1 MAKPLNENER
11 INYTIERIST
21 KMSREELNDLYEQ
34 FSSDDDYVNFHL
46 ENIEDTH
53 NKYYITI
60 LNDEK
65 ESPIKDS
72 GEDRSYGFMRVKD
85 ALEFVNEYIDEGRCN
100 SKTKAVMQQG
110 YSKKS
115 LDKYNDLVEQEAEES
130 EVVTEFTKPSFDEVM
145 NNIYMNDYRGTI
157 YNEPDEYLPDELR
170 EDVGVII
177 PGIIDTREDYFEFV
191 KRLKD
196 RGKNGLGR
204 SIYPKYEEYEEAVDL
219 IEQYKQA
226 LYDKYG
232 GKEEFFYAKQMGGM
246 FGAYEYYPEIKP
258 RFKRT
263 QRNIKLSKGI
273 NLNELALV
281 EDMGRRIREEYEEE
295 INSIELDEEEV
306 IVYENTPP
314 KFKDLP
320 EELKMF
326 YTTDKYGINGF
337 THTDRFK
344 SLREYANEMT
354 KSKDPEKQY
363 EGYRIIDELERE
375 EIFYREQYTS
385 KFVTVSDLDD
395 LNEESIISQLE
406 YDRIMYETDND
417 SYYADSVVDVTP
429 EFLAYKTFVKNQL
442 LASDDELDE
451 KDPMDKTRIGDI
463 TDHAARY
470 VFDDVYKKKVDE
482 QSKVNSAG
490 DILYR
495 NNKEVAFEKG
505 KKAKVKSNESKVKHY
520 VSEVVK
526 ETKRTID
533 NSNSNADIVG
543 GRNTTTTLIDQHDIC
558 SIDGRGKFGD
568 ITSTFS
574 IESTPKDI
582 VKYMKNNETLAKRV
596 YEVGSDNNVG
606 DLFSERTN
614 IDDFVNEISKSTKP
628 MMTEDMIEKSM
639 KNNRKVVR

>member
-1 MAKPLNENER
+1 MAKPLNESER

-21 KMSREELNDLYEQ
+21 RMSREELNELYEQ
-34 FSSDDDYVNFHL
+34 FSSDDDYVNFHID
-46 ENIEDTH
+46 NIEDTH

-65 ESPIKDS
+65 GSPIKDS

-115 LDKYNDLVEQEAEES
+115 LDKYNDLVEQEEEES
-130 EVVTEFTKPSFDEVM
+130 EVVNEFTKPSFEEVM
-145 NNIYMNDYRGTI
+145 NNIYMNDYRGSI

-177 PGIIDTREDYFEFV
+177 PGIIDTREEYFEFV

-232 GKEEFFYAKQMGGM
+232 GKEEFFYAKQLGGM

-295 INSIELDEEEV
+295 INNIELDEEEV

-363 EGYRIIDELERE
+363 EGYKILDELERE
-375 EIFYREQYTS
+375 EVYYREQYTS
-385 KFVTVSDLDD
+385 EFVTVSDLDD
-395 LNEESIISQLE
+395 LNDESIISQLE
-406 YDRIMYETDND
+406 YDRIMYETNND

-451 KDPMDKTRIGDI
+451 KDPMDKTRIYDI

-490 DILYR
+490 DVLYR
-495 NNKEVAFEKG
+495 NNKEVSFENG

-533 NSNSNADIVG
+533 NSNSNADIVH

-568 ITSTFS
+568 ITSAFS
-574 IESTPKDI
+574 IESTPKDM

-628 MMTEDMIEKSM
+628 MMTEDMIDKSM

>member
-1 MAKPLNENER
+1 MAKPLNENDR

-21 KMSREELNDLYEQ
+21 KMSREELNELYEQ
-34 FSSDDDYVNFHL
+34 FSSDDDYVNFHID
-46 ENIEDTH
+46 NIEDTH

-115 LDKYNDLVEQEAEES
+115 LDKYNDLVEQEEEES
-130 EVVTEFTKPSFDEVM
+130 EVVNEFTKPSFEEVM
-145 NNIYMNDYRGTI
+145 NNIYMNDYRGSI

-177 PGIIDTREDYFEFV
+177 PGIIDTREEYFEFV

-232 GKEEFFYAKQMGGM
+232 GKEEFFYAKQLGGM

-295 INSIELDEEEV
+295 INNIELDEEEV

-363 EGYRIIDELERE
+363 EGYKIIDELERE
-375 EIFYREQYTS
+375 EIYYREQYS
-385 KFVTVSDLDD
+385 SEFVTVSDLDD
-395 LNEESIISQLE
+395 LDEESIISQLE
-406 YDRIMYETDND
+406 YDRIMYETNND

-490 DILYR
+490 DVLYR
-495 NNKEVAFEKG
+495 NNKEVSFENG

-533 NSNSNADIVG
+533 NSNSNADIVH

-574 IESTPKDI
+574 IESTPKDM

>member
-1 MAKPLNENER
+1 MAKPLNESER

-21 KMSREELNDLYEQ
+21 KMSREELNELYEQ
-34 FSSDDDYVNFHL
+34 FSSDDDYVNFHID
-46 ENIEDTH
+46 NIEDTH

-65 ESPIKDS
+65 GSPIKDS

-115 LDKYNDLVEQEAEES
+115 LDKYNDLVEQEEEES
-130 EVVTEFTKPSFDEVM
+130 EVVNEFTKPSFEEVM
-145 NNIYMNDYRGTI
+145 NNIYMNDYRGSI

-177 PGIIDTREDYFEFV
+177 PGIIDTREEYFEFV

-204 SIYPKYEEYEEAVDL
+204 SIYSKYEEYEEAVDL

-232 GKEEFFYAKQMGGM
+232 GKEEFFYAKQLGGM

-273 NLNELALV
+273 NLNELALI

-295 INSIELDEEEV
+295 INNIELDEEEV

-337 THTDRFK
+337 THTDKFK

-363 EGYRIIDELERE
+363 EGYKILDELERE
-375 EIFYREQYTS
+375 EIYYREQYS
-385 KFVTVSDLDD
+385 SEFVTVSDLDD
-395 LNEESIISQLE
+395 LNDESIISQLE
-406 YDRIMYETDND
+406 YDRIMYETNND

-451 KDPMDKTRIGDI
+451 KDPFDKTRICDV
-463 TDHAARY
+463 TEHAAKY
-470 VFDDVYKKKVDE
+470 VFDDVYKKKIDE

-490 DILYR
+490 DVLYR
-495 NNKEVAFEKG
+495 NNKEVSFENG

-533 NSNSNADIVG
+533 NSNSNADIVH

-568 ITSTFS
+568 ITSAFS
-574 IESTPKDI
+574 IESTPKDM

-628 MMTEDMIEKSM
+628 MMTEDMIDKSM

>member
-1 MAKPLNENER
+1 MAKPLNESER

-21 KMSREELNDLYEQ
+21 RMSREELNELYEQ
-34 FSSDDDYVNFHL
+34 FSSDDDYVNFHID
-46 ENIEDTH
+46 NIEDTH

-65 ESPIKDS
+65 GSPIKDS

-115 LDKYNDLVEQEAEES
+115 LDKYNDLVEQEEEES
-130 EVVTEFTKPSFDEVM
+130 EVVNEFTKPSFEEVM
-145 NNIYMNDYRGTI
+145 NNIYMNDYRGSI

-177 PGIIDTREDYFEFV
+177 PGIIDTREEYFEFV

-204 SIYPKYEEYEEAVDL
+204 SIYSKYEEYEEAVDL

-232 GKEEFFYAKQMGGM
+232 GKEEFFYAKQLGGM

-273 NLNELALV
+273 NLNELALI

-295 INSIELDEEEV
+295 IDNIELDEEEV

-337 THTDRFK
+337 THTDKFK

-363 EGYRIIDELERE
+363 EGYKILDELERE
-375 EIFYREQYTS
+375 EIYYREHYTS
-385 KFVTVSDLDD
+385 EFVTVSDLDD
-395 LNEESIISQLE
+395 LNDESIISQLE
-406 YDRIMYETDND
+406 YDRIMYETNND

-442 LASDDELDE
+442 LASDDELNE
-451 KDPMDKTRIGDI
+451 KDPFDKTRICDV
-463 TDHAARY
+463 TEHAAKY

-490 DILYR
+490 DVLYR
-495 NNKEVAFEKG
+495 NNKEVSFENG

-533 NSNSNADIVG
+533 NSNSNADIVH

-568 ITSTFS
+568 ITSAFS
-574 IESTPKDI
+574 IESTPKDM

-628 MMTEDMIEKSM
+628 MMTEDMIDKSM

>member
-21 KMSREELNDLYEQ
+21 KMSREELNELYEQ
-34 FSSDDDYVNFHL
+34 FSSDDDYVNFHID
-46 ENIEDTH
+46 NIEDTH

-145 NNIYMNDYRGTI
+145 NNIYMNDYRGSI

-177 PGIIDTREDYFEFV
+177 PGIIDTREEYFEFV

-232 GKEEFFYAKQMGGM
+232 GKEEFFYAKQLGGM

-295 INSIELDEEEV
+295 INNIELDEEEV

-363 EGYRIIDELERE
+363 EGYKIIDELERE
-375 EIFYREQYTS
+375 EIYYREQYS
-385 KFVTVSDLDD
+385 SEFVTVSDLDD
-395 LNEESIISQLE
+395 LNDESIISQLE
-406 YDRIMYETDND
+406 YDRIMYETNND

-490 DILYR
+490 DVLYR
-495 NNKEVAFEKG
+495 NNKEVSFENG

-568 ITSTFS
+568 ITSAFS

>member
-1 MAKPLNENER
+1 MAKPLNENDR

-21 KMSREELNDLYEQ
+21 KMSREELNDLYKQ
-34 FSSDDDYVNFHL
+34 FSSDDDYVNFHID
-46 ENIEDTH
+46 NIEDTH

-115 LDKYNDLVEQEAEES
+115 LDKYNDLVEQEEEES
-130 EVVTEFTKPSFDEVM
+130 EVVNEFTKPSFEEVM

-204 SIYPKYEEYEEAVDL
+204 SIYSKYEEYEEAVDL
-219 IEQYKQA
+219 IEIYKQA
-226 LYDKYG
+226 LYNKYG
-232 GKEEFFYAKQMGGM
+232 GKEEFFYAKQLGGI

-263 QRNIKLSKGI
+263 QRNIKLSKGM

-295 INSIELDEEEV
+295 INNIELDEEEV

-363 EGYRIIDELERE
+363 EGYKIIDELERE
-375 EIFYREQYTS
+375 EIYYREQYTS
-385 KFVTVSDLDD
+385 NFVTVSDLDD

-406 YDRIMYETDND
+406 YDRIMYETNND

-490 DILYR
+490 DVLYR
-495 NNKEVAFEKG
+495 NNKEVSFENG

-533 NSNSNADIVG
+533 NSNSNADIVH
-543 GRNTTTTLIDQHDIC
+543 GRNTSTTLIDQHDIC

-574 IESTPKDI
+574 IESTPKDM
-582 VKYMKNNETLAKRV
+582 VKYMKNNEKLAKRV

>member
-1 MAKPLNENER
+1 MAKPLNENDR

-21 KMSREELNDLYEQ
+21 KMSREELNELYEQ
-34 FSSDDDYVNFHL
+34 FSSDDDYVNFHID
-46 ENIEDTH
+46 NIEDTH

-115 LDKYNDLVEQEAEES
+115 LDKYNDLVEQEEEES
-130 EVVTEFTKPSFDEVM
+130 EVVNEFTKPSFEEVM
-145 NNIYMNDYRGTI
+145 NNIYMNDYRGSI

-177 PGIIDTREDYFEFV
+177 PGIIDTREEYFEFV

-232 GKEEFFYAKQMGGM
+232 GKEEFFYAKQLGGM

-295 INSIELDEEEV
+295 INNIELDEEEV

-363 EGYRIIDELERE
+363 EGYKILDELERE
-375 EIFYREQYTS
+375 EIYYREQYS
-385 KFVTVSDLDD
+385 SEFVTVSDLDD
-395 LNEESIISQLE
+395 LNDESIISQLE
-406 YDRIMYETDND
+406 YDRIMYETNND

-490 DILYR
+490 DVLYR
-495 NNKEVAFEKG
+495 NNKEVSFENG

-533 NSNSNADIVG
+533 NSNSNADIVH

-574 IESTPKDI
+574 IESTPKDM

>member
-1 MAKPLNENER
+1 
-11 INYTIERIST
+11 
-21 KMSREELNDLYEQ
+21 
-34 FSSDDDYVNFHL
+34 
-46 ENIEDTH
+46 
-53 NKYYITI
+53 
-60 LNDEK
+60 
-65 ESPIKDS
+65 
-72 GEDRSYGFMRVKD
+72 
-85 ALEFVNEYIDEGRCN
+85 
-100 SKTKAVMQQG
+100 MQQG

-115 LDKYNDLVEQEAEES
+115 LDKYNDLVEQEEEES
-130 EVVTEFTKPSFDEVM
+130 EVVNEFTKPSFEEVM
-145 NNIYMNDYRGTI
+145 NNIYMNDYRGSI

-177 PGIIDTREDYFEFV
+177 PGIIDTREEYFEFV

-232 GKEEFFYAKQMGGM
+232 GKEEFFYAKQLGGM

-295 INSIELDEEEV
+295 INNIELDEEEV

-363 EGYRIIDELERE
+363 EGYKILDELERE
-375 EIFYREQYTS
+375 EIYYREQYS
-385 KFVTVSDLDD
+385 SEFVTVSDLDD
-395 LNEESIISQLE
+395 LDEESIISQLE
-406 YDRIMYETDND
+406 YDRIMYETNND

-490 DILYR
+490 DVLYR
-495 NNKEVAFEKG
+495 NNKEVSFENG

-533 NSNSNADIVG
+533 NSNSNADIVH

-574 IESTPKDI
+574 IESTPKDM

>member
-1 MAKPLNENER
+1 
-11 INYTIERIST
+11 
-21 KMSREELNDLYEQ
+21 MSREELNDLYKQ
-34 FSSDDDYVNFHL
+34 FSSDDDYVNFHID
-46 ENIEDTH
+46 NIEDTH

-115 LDKYNDLVEQEAEES
+115 LDKYNDLVEQEEEES
-130 EVVTEFTKPSFDEVM
+130 EVVNEFTKPSFEEVM

-204 SIYPKYEEYEEAVDL
+204 SIYSKYEEYEEAVDL
-219 IEQYKQA
+219 IEIYKQA
-226 LYDKYG
+226 LYNKYG
-232 GKEEFFYAKQMGGM
+232 GKEEFFYAKQLGGI

-263 QRNIKLSKGI
+263 QRNIKLSKGM

-295 INSIELDEEEV
+295 INNIELDEEEV

-363 EGYRIIDELERE
+363 EGYKIIDELERE
-375 EIFYREQYTS
+375 EIYYREQYTS
-385 KFVTVSDLDD
+385 NFVTVSDLDD

-406 YDRIMYETDND
+406 YDRIMYETNND

-490 DILYR
+490 DVLYR
-495 NNKEVAFEKG
+495 NNKEVSFENG

-533 NSNSNADIVG
+533 NSNSNADIVH
-543 GRNTTTTLIDQHDIC
+543 GRNTSTTLIDQHDIC

-574 IESTPKDI
+574 IESTPKDM

>member
-1 MAKPLNENER
+1 MAKPLNESER

-21 KMSREELNDLYEQ
+21 KMSREELNELYEQ
-34 FSSDDDYVNFHL
+34 FSSDDDYVNFHID
-46 ENIEDTH
+46 NIEDTH

-65 ESPIKDS
+65 GSPIKDS

-115 LDKYNDLVEQEAEES
+115 LDKYNDLVEQEEEES
-130 EVVTEFTKPSFDEVM
+130 EVVNEFTKPSFEEVM
-145 NNIYMNDYRGTI
+145 NNIYMNDYRGSI

-177 PGIIDTREDYFEFV
+177 PGIIDTREEYFEFV

-204 SIYPKYEEYEEAVDL
+204 SVYSKYEEYEEAVDL

-232 GKEEFFYAKQMGGM
+232 GKEEFFYAKQLGGM

-295 INSIELDEEEV
+295 INNIELDEEEV

-344 SLREYANEMT
+344 SLREYAIEMT

-363 EGYRIIDELERE
+363 EGYKILDELERE
-375 EIFYREQYTS
+375 EIYYREQYS
-385 KFVTVSDLDD
+385 SEFVTVSDLDD
-395 LNEESIISQLE
+395 LNDESIISQLE
-406 YDRIMYETDND
+406 YDRIMYETNND

-442 LASDDELDE
+442 LASDDELNE
-451 KDPMDKTRIGDI
+451 KDPFDKTRICDV
-463 TDHAARY
+463 TEHAAKY
-470 VFDDVYKKKVDE
+470 VFDDVYKKKIDE

-490 DILYR
+490 DVLYR
-495 NNKEVAFEKG
+495 NNKEVSFENG

-533 NSNSNADIVG
+533 NSNSNADIVH

-568 ITSTFS
+568 ITSAFS
-574 IESTPKDI
+574 IESTPKDM

-628 MMTEDMIEKSM
+628 MMTEDMIDKSM